1 MEQSNI
7 DNLENELELKLPK
20 NFVSYDENTQD
31 QIIKYLKQLDTIE
44 KKAYMIGF
52 QHLGSSFNLIKS
64 NGFNDWKKKQ

>member
-1 MEQSNI
+1 MEQINI

-20 NFVSYDENTQD
+20 NFVSYDEKTQD